1 MMENKVT
8 EAYPLLDT
16 GHPRKSP
23 VGGPP
28 GRARPSLS
36 TVPRN
41 VPPPRSAPGGQQAGP
56 AARPAAGAS
65 PGHRGAAERPARA
78 GLAAAVTAPSPAR
91 LRTRRP
97 TCERSRAARAGR
109 AAGAGA
115 PRRDAHW
122 GSAAAA
128 RLAQRPDG
136 NGRLHGNGR
145 PHPGACAAPPAPPA
159 PLRPACPAQAQWGR
173 GGSRRGAV
181 PGRRPGLAQAGR
193 SSQES
198 PALRSRRV
206 RVKSGFP
213 TWPFRVGDLPPCAGP
228 AGADAAPQ
236 PSGPSTRPGA
246 AGGLPLP
253 LPLLMPPACPVGVL
267 VAGMGC
273 EEWSHS
279 PVHAVQDPGT
289 LGSALP
295 RRTDALQRLWHAICT
310 ASGSAGHVLALKGG
324 S

>member
-78 GLAAAVTAPSPAR
+78 GLAAAVTAPTPAR

-97 TCERSRAARAGR
+97 TCERSRAARAGL

-145 PHPGACAAPPAPPA
+145 PHPGACAAPPDPRRRSVPRAP
-159 PLRPACPAQAQWGR
+159 
-173 GGSRRGAV
+173 RR
-181 PGRRPGLAQAGR
+181 R
-193 SSQES
+193 S
-198 PALRSRRV
+198 
-206 RVKSGFP
+206 
-213 TWPFRVGDLPPCAGP
+213 
-228 AGADAAPQ
+228 
-236 PSGPSTRPGA
+236 GA
-246 AGGLPLP
+246 AGGAGGAPGLAAARVWPK
-253 LPLLMPPACPVGVL
+253 PVEV
-267 VAGMGC
+267 
-273 EEWSHS
+273 
-279 PVHAVQDPGT
+279 
-289 LGSALP
+289 
-295 RRTDALQRLWHAICT
+295 RRSRQL
-310 ASGSAGHVLALKGG
+310 
-324 S
+324 

>member
-97 TCERSRAARAGR
+97 TCERSRAAPAGR
-109 AAGAGA
+109 ALGLG
-115 PRRDAHW
+115 RC
-122 GSAAAA
+122 SATGAAA
-128 RLAQRPDG
+128 RRQR
-136 NGRLHGNGR
+136 
-145 PHPGACAAPPAPPA
+145 AAPRQRAAASGCVRRAP
-159 PLRPACPAQAQWGR
+159 RP
-173 GGSRRGAV
+173 
-181 PGRRPGLAQAGR
+181 
-193 SSQES
+193 
-198 PALRSRRV
+198 
-206 RVKSGFP
+206 
-213 TWPFRVGDLPPCAGP
+213 
-228 AGADAAPQ
+228 
-236 PSGPSTRPGA
+236 PGA
-246 AGGLPLP
+246 APSRVPRAGAVGPRGEP
-253 LPLLMPPACPVGVL
+253 AGRCAWPPPGFGPSRSKFAR
-267 VAGMGC
+267 VASF
-273 EEWSHS
+273 EE
-279 PVHAVQDPGT
+279 
-289 LGSALP
+289 
-295 RRTDALQRLWHAICT
+295 
-310 ASGSAGHVLALKGG
+310 
-324 S
+324 